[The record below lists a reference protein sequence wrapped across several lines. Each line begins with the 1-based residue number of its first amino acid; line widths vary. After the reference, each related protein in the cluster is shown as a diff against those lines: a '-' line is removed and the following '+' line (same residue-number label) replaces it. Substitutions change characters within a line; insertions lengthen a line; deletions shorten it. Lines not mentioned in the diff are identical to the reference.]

1 MIFKY
6 FTSIVPILFLNT
18 PRRAARSAVASQAV
32 ASRYNP
38 RVSTAGRFPRRAARS
53 RQLLPKPW
61 LSGMILA
68 SARQADFLAVPL
80 VPQLLHSLTGSRPM
94 HPSVRRF
101 PHASVQNVLRL
112 SAHGSLLSRTLYHN
126 YLKEDTYGFKMW
138 YTITHKRVQP
148 VNTGY
153 FAEWAGS

>member
-1 MIFKY
+1 MPLPIKTIRAMIKMIRRMIFKY

-18 PRRAARSAVASQAV
+18 PRRAARS
-32 ASRYNP
+32 RH
-38 RVSTAGRFPRRAARS
+38 
-53 RQLLPKPW
+53 LLPKPW

-68 SARQADFLAVPL
+68 SARQADFLAVLL